1 MLAHDV
7 PPRVGSP
14 WPFSGLVRVWPYL
27 GLPVLQKVGRDTV
40 ASLRIDRVFKR
51 FGSVTALAQVTLDI
65 HDGELMV
72 LLGPSGCGK
81 TTLLR
86 AVAGLETVD
95 GGEIYVGTER
105 VTEIPPHRRNIAM
118 VFQNYALYPNL
129 NVFDNIAF
137 PLRAR
142 RMPREKVAQQVQ
154 AAAHRLGLTEIL
166 GRKPHQLSGGQRQ
179 RVAIA
184 RAIVREP
191 AVFLMDEPLSNL
203 DAQLRGRL
211 RTELTRL
218 QRQLRTTTIYVTHDQ
233 VEAMTMGD
241 RIAILEGGRLQQVG
255 TPAELYHRPVNL
267 FVAGFLGSPS
277 MNLVE
282 AQSAP
287 RKGKPGVLLGGQ
299 GWLPLPDHYRH
310 LPPGLGVKV
319 GIRPESLQIRQAA
332 DAFATGRVEVVEYSG
347 FETVLVV
354 SVQGPHTI
362 QEWSVKMLGH
372 PPARVGDVVP
382 LTVSPDQIHLF
393 LSDSGERI
401 GMPVAPGEPSHLR
414 WTEPEGTLAWAES
427 LPAAA
432 PVPAETTQ

>member
-1 MLAHDV
+1 M
-7 PPRVGSP
+7 
-14 WPFSGLVRVWPYL
+14 
-27 GLPVLQKVGRDTV
+27 
-40 ASLRIDRVFKR
+40 ASLRIEGVLKR
-51 FGSVTALAQVTLDI
+51 FGSLTALAQVTLDI
-65 HDGELMV
+65 RDGELMV

-86 AVAGLETVD
+86 AVAGLEWVD
-95 GGEIYVGTER
+95 GGDIYVGAER
-105 VTEIPPHRRNIAM
+105 ITDIPPHRRNVAM

-129 NVFDNIAF
+129 NVFENIAF

-142 RMPREKVAQQVQ
+142 RVPRGEVAQRVQ
-154 AAAHRLGLTEIL
+154 ATAHRLGLGEVL

-191 AVFLMDEPLSNL
+191 EVLLMDEPLSNL

-255 TPAELYHRPVNL
+255 TPAELYHRPANT
-267 FVAGFLGSPS
+267 FVASFLGTPS
-277 MNLVE
+277 MNLVQ
-282 AQSAP
+282 ATSAP
-287 RKGKPGVLLGGQ
+287 RQGKPGLALPGQ

-310 LPPGLGVKV
+310 LPPGVAVKV
-319 GIRPESLQIRQAA
+319 GIRPESLRICSEA
-332 DAFATGRVEVVEYSG
+332 DALATGRVETVEYSG

-354 SVQGPHTI
+354 SVNAAQTV
-362 QEWSVKMLGH
+362 QEWSVKMLGN
-372 PPARVGDVVP
+372 PPVDVGHTVF

-393 LSDSGERI
+393 SLDSGERI
-401 GMPVAPGEPSHLR
+401 EVKEPAHAAHFSADAGEPGLALA
-414 WTEPEGTLAWAES
+414 EPLAVTAES
-427 LPAAA
+427 MP
-432 PVPAETTQ
+432 